1 VGQLAYLT
9 DELERCRRSAYRL
22 NDHVMAATLLRL
34 AAKVECDAFSRLAEI
49 EEEQSFARSADDVC
63 VPLRPRLVR

>member
-1 VGQLAYLT
+1 MGQLAYLT

-34 AAKVECDAFSRLAEI
+34 AAQVECDAFSHLAEM
-49 EEEQSFARSADDVC
+49 EEDKTFAGGVR
-63 VPLRPRLVR
+63 VPLRPQLVR

>member
-1 VGQLAYLT
+1 MGQLAYLT

-34 AAKVECDAFSRLAEI
+34 AAQVECDVFS
-49 EEEQSFARSADDVC
+49 SFAGMEGDGAFGERAERTEGVC
-63 VPLRPRLVR
+63 V